1 MSYSVR
7 EIAAQMDPLVGQVSP
22 LSLRSILGWQRFS
35 ENDTA
40 ARLSCRE
47 LVRRHMPEQSIPIRF
62 LSYNTYL
69 LEAYDIKMPD
79 PFGDIRIGGK
89 PEIDNRAK
97 EIGQKISTEEYDFV
111 SLYEIMQER
120 ERSAIFS
127 SLSFSPKG
135 NVYGGDLTSLLTISR
150 SFNVTRNAKKLFS
163 HSGKPY
169 RINPTLL
176 DVIPNLLGAV
186 GIGSPEFDVS
196 LDSDFYA
203 HKGVLLTEIDTGL
216 RTANNEPILIEV
228 YSTHL
233 MFGGGLGK
241 TAETIANI
249 ATPFGAHM
257 SPSNDQERFAIQ
269 IQQVDELVEFY
280 HQKHHPQNVAIL
292 CGDFNLDG
300 TNAQQYAV
308 LKSRLSAIGMTDTW
322 AEGPLANPGSGQTAR
337 NDDGD
342 GRPHEADFSNVCFPS
357 SNPNA
362 VDYCDETQT
371 VPSPSYYVGRLDYIF
386 IEAPTTEHLCNV
398 DFARVRRRQF
408 RRQRPTPNQQFL
420 SDHLG
425 LETTFFVSLKV

>member
-7 EIAAQMDPLVGQVSP
+7 EIAAQMDPLIEQVSP

-40 ARLSCRE
+40 VRLSCRE
-47 LVRRHMPEQSIPIRF
+47 LVRRHTPEQSIPIRF

-79 PFGDIRIGGK
+79 PFGDIRVGGK

-111 SLYEIMQER
+111 SLYEVMQER
-120 ERSAIFS
+120 ERSGIFS

-135 NVYGGDLTSLLTISR
+135 SVYGGDLTSLLTISR
-150 SFNVTRNAKKLFS
+150 SFNITRQTWDHFKNKGRSNNIDYLLF
-163 HSGKPY
+163 
-169 RINPTLL
+169 
-176 DVIPNLLGAV
+176 D
-186 GIGSPEFDVS
+186 FDIS

-203 HKGVLLTEIDTGL
+203 EKGVLLTEIDTGL
-216 RTANNEPILIEV
+216 RTADNQPVCIEV

-233 MFGGGLGK
+233 MFGGGLPK
-241 TAETIANI
+241 IVETIANGL
-249 ATPFGAHM
+249 TPIGDHI
-257 SPSNDQERFAIQ
+257 SPSNSQERFAIQ
-269 IQQVDELVEFY
+269 IQQVDELVDFY
-280 HQKHHPQNVAIL
+280 HKNHHLENVAIL

-342 GRPHEADFSNVCFPS
+342 GEPHEADFSNVCFPS

-362 VDYCDETQT
+362 VDYCDETQK

-408 RRQRPTPNQQFL
+408 RRQRPTPSQQFL